1 MKVLSVSLIPG
12 PSPEGRREITESLAA
27 TFTLTFMAV
36 ATPEDEKSASIVG
49 AGFKPA
55 LQREIGSIR
64 HGTALGGFEH
74 GCYKTVLRPY
84 VCDVFHAKLQRIFPK
99 DEISMRRKA

>member
-1 MKVLSVSLIPG
+1 
-12 PSPEGRREITESLAA
+12 
-27 TFTLTFMAV
+27 MAV
-36 ATPEDEKSASIVG
+36 ATPEDEKSASVVE
-49 AGFKPA
+49 ADFKPA

-84 VCDVFHAKLQRIFPK
+84 VCDAFHANVPRPSFYQHRL
-99 DEISMRRKA
+99 RRPGEP

>member
-1 MKVLSVSLIPG
+1 MKVLSVSFIPG
-12 PSPEGRREITESLAA
+12 PSRVERREIMASLAA

-55 LQREIGSIR
+55 LRREIGSIR
-64 HGTALGGFEH
+64 HGTALGGFETR
-74 GCYKTVLRPY
+74 YKPCFVVTSVMLFTLRN
-84 VCDVFHAKLQRIFPK
+84 H
-99 DEISMRRKA
+99 